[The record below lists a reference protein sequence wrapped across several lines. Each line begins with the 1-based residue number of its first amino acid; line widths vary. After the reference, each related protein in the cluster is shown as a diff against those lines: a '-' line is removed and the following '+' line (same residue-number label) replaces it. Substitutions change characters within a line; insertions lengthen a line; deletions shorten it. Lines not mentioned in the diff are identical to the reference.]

1 MSSRHSTWP
10 VLLCIY
16 NLPPWLCMKRRYIMM
31 SLMISGPKQPG
42 NDIDVFLAPLIEEL
56 KSLWEKGARVWDA
69 YRKEFFTL
77 FVMLLCTIND
87 FSAYGNLSGFKTKGA
102 RTCSIC
108 QEDTC
113 SIWLEKKDCV
123 SRTSQ
128 VSVQVTKATFTY
140 VSKNDKRI

>member
-1 MSSRHSTWP
+1 
-10 VLLCIY
+10 
-16 NLPPWLCMKRRYIMM
+16 MM

-87 FSAYGNLSGFKTKGA
+87 FPAYGNLSGFKTKGA

-113 SIWLEKKDCV
+113 SIWLKKKDCV